1 VNAINQSG
9 KETERQTSAAA
20 AHSSSA
26 LGTASNSAYSFNT
39 SSDPQ
44 VSKLANGPFGGITI
58 IELRPDPN
66 WERSNRYLVLFIS
79 PEGNYAS
86 LAPLGF
92 KAGCIS
98 WVIEHSS
105 DFSSLTFGGSKAS
118 NSNPNIFN
126 RSICP
131 QFTVKS
137 HGNETVRLVR
147 GSSAM
152 TANIIAR
159 IPLQTPDW
167 SMQVFDRYAIRG
179 VRLGPADIAN
189 PNPSRN
195 VFELSSLMNRVLFQ
209 FAATAP
215 PDPLDRK
222 SGHAKP
228 VYGFYAA
235 RDVTGW
241 PSDVRVL
248 TWHTGTPAESK
259 NQSEWDQLLLE
270 MHGTPSLKV
279 GPINYWAYDLRG
291 NRLSEK
297 DAGPENCL
305 GSTDLL
311 LRLETADPKPFRDIL
326 GRDDLGPWG
335 CVLVVR
341 MAGVNSYQVDTVAGF
356 ALAQSVFKGR
366 LAEVR
371 RYKEASTF
379 QPQ

>member
-1 VNAINQSG
+1 V
-9 KETERQTSAAA
+9 KEYLDWR
-20 AHSSSA
+20 
-26 LGTASNSAYSFNT
+26 G
-39 SSDPQ
+39 
-44 VSKLANGPFGGITI
+44 VS
-58 IELRPDPN
+58 
-66 WERSNRYLVLFIS
+66 YLVIFIS

-92 KAGCIS
+92 KTGCIS
-98 WVIEHSS
+98 WVIDHSS
-105 DFSSLTFGGSKAS
+105 DLSSLTFGGSKAS

-137 HGNETVRLVR
+137 QGNETVKLVR
-147 GSSAM
+147 GASEIP
-152 TANIIAR
+152 ANIIAR
-159 IPLQTPDW
+159 VPLQTPDW
-167 SMQVFDRYAIRG
+167 SMQVFDRYAVRG

-209 FAATAP
+209 FAAAAP

-259 NQSEWDQLLLE
+259 NQSQWDQLILE
-270 MHGTPSLKV
+270 RYGTPSLKV
-279 GPINYWAYDLRG
+279 GPISYWAYDLRG
-291 NRLSEK
+291 NKLSEK
-297 DAGPENCL
+297 HTGPENCL
-305 GSTDLL
+305 GSTDLS
-311 LRLETADPKPFRDIL
+311 LRLETVDPKPFRDIL

-335 CVLVVR
+335 CSLLVR
-341 MAGVNSYQVDTVAGF
+341 MAGVNNNQIDTVAGF
-356 ALAQSVFKGR
+356 ALGQSVFKGR

-371 RYKEASTF
+371 RYKEVSTF
-379 QPQ
+379 QSQ